1 MAEDKN
7 DIVRQEDIAL
17 EQDRKRA
24 LEKLKNLGSDDDSI
38 KGSLSLMRVL
48 GGDILTARMIRSQI
62 GLIMLIVA
70 LLIVYISNRYSS
82 DQEIQEI
89 DRLQSE
95 LVDAKYKALSSASL
109 LTEKCRQSRVLELL
123 KENNDTLL
131 SIPDRPPYII
141 ETEE

>member
-1 MAEDKN
+1 MIDFTDNIAK
-7 DIVRQEDIAL
+7 QEDIQL
-17 EQDRKRA
+17 ENDRKRA
-24 LEKLKNLGSDDDSI
+24 LDKLRALGSDDDSI
-38 KGSLSLMRVL
+38 KGTLSLMKVL

-62 GLIMLIVA
+62 WLILLVVA
-70 LLIVYISNRYSS
+70 LLFVYISNRYSS
-82 DQEIQEI
+82 DQEIQKI
-89 DRLQSE
+89 DDLQNE
-95 LVDAKYKALSSASL
+95 LTDAKYKALASASL